1 MIVSALVATAAAAE
15 EPKCPLAGEWELDP
29 STSDEFNGETLD
41 KAKWWDYLP
50 FVYGRMTYFNH
61 GRNVKVKDGCLEMWT
76 VHEKD
81 PEKMPYGWLEE
92 GRAPYSSAA
101 VKSRVK
107 VYGGYFECR
116 MKMNTAPVRSA
127 FWLYDPLSGERHRK
141 YAPGE
146 FSEEIDICEVEGK
159 HQSGDEG
166 KPYLVNN
173 ATHHYVTPYC
183 EGICNRVNVPYGKKN
198 FLKEDISGEFH
209 TYGFYWGKEDLIWYM
224 DGKETYRIKHSNT
237 SYGGFYRPLHVVLD
251 SEIVDWHESRCRN
264 PNIDQ
269 SLLPSVA
276 KVDWVRHWVEKKAKE

>member
-1 MIVSALVATAAAAE
+1 MQYCVPQSGVQNANNSFRDMGPWQHLVYVYRYTYDDENAKKAHAEIWCNGVRTHVSTNYNQAATAI
-15 EPKCPLAGEWELDP
+15 
-29 STSDEFNGETLD
+29 N
-41 KAKWWDYLP
+41 
-50 FVYGRMTYFNH
+50 N
-61 GRNVKVKDGCLEMWT
+61 
-76 VHEKD
+76 
-81 PEKMPYGWLEE
+81 
-92 GRAPYSSAA
+92 
-101 VKSRVK
+101 
-107 VYGGYFECR
+107 
-116 MKMNTAPVRSA
+116 A

-224 DGKETYRIKHSNT
+224 DGKETYRVKHSNT

-276 KVDWVRHWVEKKAKE
+276 KVDWVRHWVERKAKE